1 MNRASGAKTFKEPLD
16 RMPIMGAPDRLY
28 EQDFFSWTQE
38 QAKALRDRAESN
50 GSNLPLDWEN
60 LAEEIES
67 LGRSLRSSL
76 RSHIRRIIR
85 HLHKLQ
91 HSPAI
96 DPRRGWEESVVES
109 RVEIRDLLEDNPS
122 LKREVANFVEQ
133 QNAEGL
139 ELALDDL
146 ERYGEYQAARALR
159 SAATRYTEE
168 QILGPWFPG
177 DPLR

>member
-1 MNRASGAKTFKEPLD
+1 MSALD
-16 RMPIMGAPDRLY
+16 QLY
-28 EQDFFSWTQE
+28 DNDFFAWTQE
-38 QAKALRDRAESN
+38 QAALLREMAAGR
-50 GSNLPLDWEN
+50 GPNLPLDWEN
-60 LAEEIES
+60 LAEEVES

-85 HLHKLQ
+85 HLHKLE

-96 DPRRGWEESVVES
+96 DPRRGWEESIVDS

-122 LKREVANFVEQ
+122 LKHEVATFVEQ

-146 ERYGEYQAARALR
+146 ERYGEHQAARVLR
-159 SAATRYTEE
+159 SAATHYTEE
-168 QILGPWFPG
+168 QVLGPWFPG
-177 DPLR
+177 DPWGGG